1 LVEGKV
7 VYDGMSTI
15 LSASRQI
22 YNASSTESEPGF
34 CTYSFVFD
42 VDQDGTTLSWAMH
55 DDPDV
60 ALNSVKGVVNSSLSH
75 LEAKTKKM
83 NDILN
88 DDVPYFRCSDDDIV
102 KVYYF
107 QYAIHAM
114 YYTYIGKG
122 QEQVP
127 HVQSAVNNYLGQHN
141 YDSVFQIRVGSWMA
155 NKTYFAN
162 GNVLHWAQLLDA
174 RKGEELP
181 DNLGIDWNSGC
192 YGGPSTTGHV
202 YGAWTIYEHSGDLD
216 FLK

>member
-1 LVEGKV
+1 MVEGKV

-60 ALNSVKGVVNSSLSH
+60 ALNSVKEVVNSSLSH

-102 KVYYF
+102 KVKL
-107 QYAIHAM
+107 
-114 YYTYIGKG
+114 TRKG
-122 QEQVP
+122 TEQFKNSVLNRT
-127 HVQSAVNNYLGQHN
+127 HKFGDDNYLIN
-141 YDSVFQIRVGSWMA
+141 FLT
-155 NKTYFAN
+155 KE
-162 GNVLHWAQLLDA
+162 L
-174 RKGEELP
+174 KGEIEYKNSEIEGTEYEYNVFAKQIKEKRD
-181 DNLGIDWNSGC
+181 DNSNNI
-192 YGGPSTTGHV
+192 
-202 YGAWTIYEHSGDLD
+202 
-216 FLK
+216 